1 MMFLWEA
8 GTFLVAAGSLV
19 AVKGYRVGTW
29 YLLMVLLVM
38 APLLGYYIA
47 DQLDP
52 RLGTR
57 FGIAAVGA
65 TLLLGGAALLLTRR
79 TQRVLET
86 SDLFGFRSPA
96 DSSRTRGQLVGR
108 GWMYRRVRLTGR
120 VPACVEVRFTV
131 EHDPTSRVFGYL
143 SVAVDDQE
151 VLREAVVGW
160 FAPEYEFPLAVRDE
174 VHAARLTLR
183 VGWPVIRLRGLRI
196 DVQQQ
201 TAYNEGRLQRRD
213 VVWQV

>member
-8 GTFLVAAGSLV
+8 STFLVAASSLV

-52 RLGTR
+52 RLGAR
-57 FGIAAVGA
+57 YAIAAVGA
-65 TLLLGGAALLLTRR
+65 TLLLGGAALLVTRR

-86 SDLFGFRSPA
+86 NDLFGFRSPA
-96 DSSRTRGQLVGR
+96 DSSRTLGQLVGR

-120 VPACVEVRFTV
+120 VPACVEIRFSV
-131 EHDPTSRVFGYL
+131 EHDPTSHVFGYL

-160 FAPEYEFPLAVRDE
+160 FASQYEFPLAVGDQL
-174 VHAARLTLR
+174 HAARLTLR

-196 DVQQQ
+196 DLQEQ
-201 TAYNEGRLQRRD
+201 TAYSEGCLQPRD
-213 VVWQV
+213 VAWQL